1 MGVTVIKLI
10 LEKWFLMLYF
20 FKFRSFCSEINRC
33 QVGEV
38 TKNGL
43 CNLFSNFVVKSL
55 FLKSNKKLHKIHH
68 LCNKMNNLFASNP
81 RLRNEI
87 VYSAKKIYNIHT
99 YNQVTVAARK
109 KEKKKKLVI
118 YRFE

>member
-1 MGVTVIKLI
+1 
-10 LEKWFLMLYF
+10 
-20 FKFRSFCSEINRC
+20 
-33 QVGEV
+33 
-38 TKNGL
+38 
-43 CNLFSNFVVKSL
+43 
-55 FLKSNKKLHKIHH
+55 
-68 LCNKMNNLFASNP
+68 MNNLFASNP